1 MYSITQYSY
10 AQAARLGV
18 RIKPSTVQGKKIDVF
33 RGNNKIASIGDINYS
48 DYPTY
53 IKTDGLTFAQER
65 RRLYRLR
72 HAENAK
78 VIGSPAY
85 YAFNILW

>member
-1 MYSITQYSY
+1 MYSITRYSY
-10 AQAARLGV
+10 AQAERLGV

-33 RGNNKIASIGDINYS
+33 KGNNKIASIGDTAYS

-53 IKTDGLTFAQER
+53 IQTHGLAYAQER

-72 HAENAK
+72 HASNAK
-78 VIGSPAY
+78 VVGSPAY
-85 YAFNILW
+85 YALQILW

>member
-1 MYSITQYSY
+1 MYSITRYSY
-10 AQAARLGV
+10 AQAQRLGV

-33 RGNNKIASIGDINYS
+33 RGNNKVASIGDTAYP

-53 IKTDGLTFAQER
+53 IKTHGLAFAQER

-78 VIGSPAY
+78 VVGSPAY
-85 YAFNILW
+85 YALQILW

>member
-1 MYSITQYSY
+1 MYSITRYSY
-10 AQAARLGV
+10 AQAQRLGV

-33 RGNNKIASIGDINYS
+33 KGNNKIASIGDINYS